1 MLPNIMP
8 DIEKLLSRWES
19 AGVLDA
25 TAARR
30 IRAWESEQSRPA
42 AVARSPFL
50 AGIAWQGVVALILGG
65 ILLATGVILFVS
77 AHWDH
82 LGPGAR
88 FVLVLAMVSV
98 FHLGG
103 ALVRDRF
110 LALSTV
116 LHAVGTVSTGAAIA
130 LVGQIFNIEE
140 HWPAAILMWAIA
152 ALAGWILLRDQ
163 AQQILTLLLF
173 PAWIFCELEYAVQG
187 RIGME
192 VYLGRFL
199 FVWAIFYLTMILG
212 SQRRAVH
219 GILFAFAAIAGVVGA
234 VLMSLGW
241 SSWASVQTFIPFG
254 TRFWAWAAIAAL
266 PVAMAAFK
274 GHWGL
279 IPQAAAIATAV
290 VLPWCRRILVEP
302 YDYGAGGRGSY
313 GRSETNLAAYAL
325 MAVFAIF
332 MIVWGMRQT
341 SRALVNLGII
351 YFGLVVG
358 WFYFSN
364 ILDKV
369 GRSLGLIGLGVLFLA
384 GGWGLEMARRRLL
397 ARMDKLHA
405 AEKEAV

>member
-1 MLPNIMP
+1 
-8 DIEKLLSRWES
+8 
-19 AGVLDA
+19 
-25 TAARR
+25 
-30 IRAWESEQSRPA
+30 
-42 AVARSPFL
+42 
-50 AGIAWQGVVALILGG
+50 
-65 ILLATGVILFVS
+65 
-77 AHWDH
+77 
-82 LGPGAR
+82 
-88 FVLVLAMVSV
+88 
-98 FHLGG
+98 
-103 ALVRDRF
+103 
-110 LALSTV
+110 
-116 LHAVGTVSTGAAIA
+116 
-130 LVGQIFNIEE
+130 
-140 HWPAAILMWAIA
+140 
-152 ALAGWILLRDQ
+152 
-163 AQQILTLLLF
+163 
-173 PAWIFCELEYAVQG
+173 
-187 RIGME
+187 
-192 VYLGRFL
+192 
-199 FVWAIFYLTMILG
+199 MILG

-234 VLMSLGW
+234 VHMSLGW

-266 PVAMAAFK
+266 PLAIAAFK

-313 GRSETNLAAYAL
+313 TRSETNLAAYAL

-341 SRALVNLGII
+341 SRALVNLGIV

-397 ARMDKLHA
+397 ARMDKLQA